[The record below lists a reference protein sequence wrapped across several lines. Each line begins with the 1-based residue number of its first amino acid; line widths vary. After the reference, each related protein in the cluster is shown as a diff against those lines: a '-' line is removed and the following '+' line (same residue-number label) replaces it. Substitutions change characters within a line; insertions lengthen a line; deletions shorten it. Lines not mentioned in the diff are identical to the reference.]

1 MGSPRIGRFNTSVNN
16 DEIQDVRSI
25 AFVGLDRAGK
35 TTTVNR
41 LSRGILINTR
51 PTTGFNTETFTFLGL
66 RFNVFDLGGQISYQI
81 FWETL
86 IPRQEAVVF
95 FIDSADVKR
104 LAQVRIALNKTLS
117 LVRPDATIMILA
129 NKQDLPNA
137 LKVEDLKKA
146 LNIKITSKGKNL
158 HFFPVSA
165 KTGFGIYKAFQWL
178 ASNLKLDIGDQKCHL
193 YGFYVYEKNVGVP
206 LITSQ
211 DEAMERSVLNIT
223 DPIIK
228 QDPTIV
234 TALHSALR
242 QFAIKMAESELMTI
256 SVKSRK
262 TGKTMQ
268 IGSVGYKNLV
278 ALLVTHENDNNI
290 VINALG
296 EAILKIVHE
305 RFNLRDL
312 DPIPEDFDLSEII
325 NIISPFLANVDELK
339 ANIDLDSQRSSVEED
354 LISSSSPELD
364 ETEVIPSNSPPMI
377 SEFSETRSSE
387 PKNPPLP
394 TIPEIKNFNS
404 SLESVTVPEAEK
416 PQTKTYQS
424 AISILRE
431 RYQVKESTY
440 QPNTPAPK
448 VQNPASSS
456 SSSTATVEASKMSE
470 ASQSK
475 EQSDTTASEDDMFFF
490 RMGVAERIK
499 YLQER
504 RGRLRES

>member
-1 MGSPRIGRFNTSVNN
+1 MGSPRIGQFNTTVNN
-16 DEIQDVRSI
+16 DDSHDVRSI

-35 TTTVNR
+35 TTTVHR

-137 LKVEDLKKA
+137 LSVEDLKKA
-146 LNIKITSKGKNL
+146 LNIKITSKGKKL
-158 HFFPVSA
+158 QFFPVSA

-178 ASNLKLDIGDQKCHL
+178 AANLQLDIGDQKCHL

-211 DEAMERSVLNIT
+211 DEAMEKSVLNIA

-228 QDPTIV
+228 QDPTII
-234 TALHSALR
+234 TALHSALGH
-242 QFAIKMAESELMTI
+242 FAIEMAESELITVR
-256 SVKSRK
+256 VKSRK
-262 TGKTMQ
+262 TGQAMQ

-278 ALLVTHENDNNI
+278 CILVTSENDNNI

-312 DPIPEDFDLSEII
+312 DPIPEDFELSEII
-325 NIISPFLANVDELK
+325 NIISPFLANVEELK
-339 ANIDLDSQRSSVEED
+339 ASIEKESPPSDIEQD
-354 LISSSSPELD
+354 LISSSSPEK
-364 ETEVIPSNSPPMI
+364 TEVISSDSTSIVN
-377 SEFSETRSSE
+377 EFSETITHE
-387 PKNPPLP
+387 PKNPIVS
-394 TIPEIKNFNS
+394 TVPEVKNFSS
-404 SLESVTVPEAEK
+404 SLESVTMPKAEESGM
-416 PQTKTYQS
+416 KTYES

-431 RYQVKESTY
+431 RYHVKESTY
-440 QPNTPAPK
+440 RPNTPSPK
-448 VQNPASSS
+448 VQNPSSS
-456 SSSTATVEASKMSE
+456 SSIATAEASKMSD
-470 ASQSK
+470 ASQAK
-475 EQSDTTASEDDMFFF
+475 EQNDITESDDDMFFF

-504 RGRLRES
+504 RSRLREK

>member
-1 MGSPRIGRFNTSVNN
+1 MGSARITQFDTTVIN
-16 DEIQDVRSI
+16 DDTNDVRSI

-41 LSRGILINTR
+41 LSRGLLVNTR

-66 RFNVFDLGGQISYQI
+66 QFTVYDLGGQISYQI

-104 LAQVRIALNKTLS
+104 LAQVRLALNKTLS
-117 LVRPDATIMILA
+117 LMKPDATIMILA

-137 LKVEDLKKA
+137 LMVEDLRKA
-146 LNIKITSKGKNL
+146 LNIKVASKGKNL

-178 ASNLKLDIGDQKCHL
+178 ATNLKLDIGDQKCSL

-211 DEAMERSVLNIT
+211 DEAMEKSLLNLA

-242 QFAIKMAESELMTI
+242 NFAIEMTESELITFR
-256 SVKSRK
+256 VKSRK
-262 TGKTMQ
+262 TRKAMQ
-268 IGSVGYKNLV
+268 IGSVVYKNLV
-278 ALLVTHENDNNI
+278 IILVTHENDNNI

-305 RFNLRDL
+305 RFSFKDL
-312 DPIPEDFDLSEII
+312 DPIPEDFELSEIV
-325 NIISPFLANVDELK
+325 NIIAPYLANAEELK
-339 ANIDLDSQRSSVEED
+339 ANIDIDLQPSSIEQD
-354 LISSSSPELD
+354 LIIASSPETD
-364 ETEVIPSNSPPMI
+364 ETEVISSDSTPMV
-377 SEFSETRSSE
+377 SEFSEITTPE
-387 PKNPPLP
+387 PKSSTLSTVSEVVNSNP
-394 TIPEIKNFNS
+394 
-404 SLESVTVPEAEK
+404 SLESVTLSKVEEPE
-416 PQTKTYQS
+416 TKTYES
-424 AISILRE
+424 AMSILRE
-431 RYQVKESTY
+431 RYQVKESKY
-440 QPNTPAPK
+440 QQNTPSTK
-448 VQNPASSS
+448 VQNPPSSS
-456 SSSTATVEASKMSE
+456 AIAEASKMNDS
-470 ASQSK
+470 AQSK
-475 EQSDTTASEDDMFFF
+475 GQDDSTTSDDDMFFF

-504 RGRLRES
+504 RSRLRE